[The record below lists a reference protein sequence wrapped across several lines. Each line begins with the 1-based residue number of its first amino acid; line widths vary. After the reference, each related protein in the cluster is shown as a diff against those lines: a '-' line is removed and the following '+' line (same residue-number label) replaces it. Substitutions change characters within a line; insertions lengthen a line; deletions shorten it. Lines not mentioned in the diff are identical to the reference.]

1 MSARKPRPR
10 SADIS
15 SIGDFKFDDD
25 CSTLAGSEIGID
37 VEEDSAH
44 LFRDDPSRHS
54 MGENAEG
61 SSTQMASF
69 LIAKRSKDI
78 RNLLYLVENFYVLQG
93 MSYHD
98 ARATALRS
106 IFNYSSDDESLE
118 EASVSAK
125 SNSISASNGCYSI
138 NNIFSSFNYDYTY
151 DYLLYCLFSM
161 MMV

>member
-25 CSTLAGSEIGID
+25 SSTLAGSEIGID
-37 VEEDSAH
+37 ADIDGDSAH
-44 LFRDDPSRHS
+44 RFRDDPSRHS
-54 MGENAEG
+54 MGEVAEN
-61 SSTQMASF
+61 SSTEMASS

-78 RNLLYLVENFYVLQG
+78 RNLVYLVENFYVLQG

-106 IFNYSSDDESLE
+106 IFNYSSDEESLE
-118 EASVSAK
+118 DTSVSAK
-125 SNSISASNGCYSI
+125 SNSMSASNGFYSI
-138 NNIFSSFNYDYTY
+138 NNT
-151 DYLLYCLFSM
+151 LLRLCFR
-161 MMV
+161 